1 MFVISDFDSEDRGI
15 DTIGHGDV
23 EPEASAA
30 MAFLKKWLSRPSAGL
45 LCVSL
50 AAALLTAIFV
60 PFLDERRLPDVA
72 MLYIVLTLVSAATW
86 GYAVG
91 LFSALLTNVL
101 LNYFFIPPVHKFTV
115 ADRGNAG
122 GLVLFFLVALLA
134 AGFVSRFRS
143 TTGRLRSALAENAT
157 LLKIGQAVA
166 GASADMA
173 PSVFCA
179 SAARGLAALRVEI
192 VESRDGWVVLAGS
205 PRTGQRLGESESLA
219 ATEAWERTESRA
231 PTFKGQGET
240 MFIPLP
246 PRTAPPAVLLM
257 AGMMEPPVCV
267 DLDRFFSAL
276 AAEARVAVRLGVIEA

>member
-72 MLYIVLTLVSAATW
+72 MLYIVLTLVAAATW

-91 LFSALLTNVL
+91 LFSALLTNLL
-101 LNYFFIPPVHKFTV
+101 LNYFFIPPVHEFTV

-143 TTGRLRSALAENAT
+143 TTERLRSAVAENAT
-157 LLKIGQAVA
+157 LLKISQAVA

-173 PSVFCA
+173 AAVFCA
-179 SAARGLAALRVEI
+179 SAARGLGALRVEI
-192 VESRDGWVVLAGS
+192 VGSRDGWVVLAGS

-219 ATEAWERTESRA
+219 ATEAWERTESRN